1 MLLNN
6 IILRNFRNY
15 VDCEVCF
22 SKPVNLIIGGN
33 AQGKTSLLE
42 AIYFLCTAESH
53 RAARDAELIRHN
65 ESGFYLKGVLTN
77 SSDDVISLEVSKLA
91 GGQFKLKKNGVL
103 HTKRSEWIGQFNAVF
118 FAPESLILVKGAP
131 AERRRFLDLLITQ
144 IDSDYLQHLQ
154 KYQSILKQRNELL
167 KQIRTTFADAAQLD
181 AWDKLLLTH
190 GTVITIK
197 RLEMFHQLKGYAMR
211 NHQKLTGGRE
221 SLALTYRSASMR
233 GDTSMQ
239 SVTDSNLEPTST
251 DTNLLAESGSESAR
265 VTSESEIT
273 KQFSETLNASRSA
286 DLQRGTTLVGP
297 HRDDFLIELENQ
309 VCTLLKE
316 NGSQISDNDRE
327 ETADE
332 PTELSI
338 TEVQSVHNEYQF
350 PMQEIGTRRE
360 VARAYGS
367 QGQQRTIALALKLA
381 ELELIRATTGRNPIV
396 LLDDVT
402 SELDYKRV
410 GYLLGILQNL
420 SAQTFITATHV
431 EPLVHHLHEPN
442 VLTVKNAQISHPTPT
457 SGKNSS

>member
-15 VDCEVCF
+15 IDCEVRF

-53 RAARDAELIRHN
+53 RATRDAELIRHN
-65 ESGFYLKGVLTN
+65 EAGFYLKGVLTN
-77 SSDDVISLEVSKLA
+77 SSNDVISLEASKRA
-91 GGQFKLKKNGVL
+91 RGQFKLVKNGVL

-131 AERRRFLDLLITQ
+131 AERRRFLDLLIAQ
-144 IDSDYLQHLQ
+144 IDNNYLQHLQ
-154 KYQSILKQRNELL
+154 KYQLVLKQRNELL
-167 KQIRTTFADAAQLD
+167 KQIRTTFVDAAQLD

-190 GTVITIK
+190 GTAITLK
-197 RLEMFHQLKGYAMR
+197 RLQVFNQLKNYAMH

-221 SLALTYRSASMR
+221 NLALTYRSASVPNDR
-233 GDTSMQ
+233 SRNGG
-239 SVTDSNLEPTST
+239 TDDNST
-251 DTNLLAESGSESAR
+251 ALNSLAEAE
-265 VTSESEIT
+265 VELVPITSESEIT
-273 KQFSETLNASRSA
+273 EQFRETLKVSRAA

-309 VCTLLKE
+309 PSTVLSE
-316 NGSQISDNDRE
+316 SDAQISDTNAEKVISEYDLLTE
-327 ETADE
+327 E
-332 PTELSI
+332 
-338 TEVQSVHNEYQF
+338 N
-350 PMQEIGTRRE
+350 EIGRE

-381 ELELIRATTGRNPIV
+381 ELELIHATTGRNPIV

-402 SELDYKRV
+402 SELDYKRI
-410 GYLLGILQNL
+410 GYLLGVLQNL
-420 SAQTFITATHV
+420 SAQTFITATHA
-431 EPLVHHLHEPN
+431 EPLIHHLHEAN
-442 VLTVKNAQISHPTPT
+442 VLIVKNARVSQSAHAE
-457 SGKNSS
+457 K